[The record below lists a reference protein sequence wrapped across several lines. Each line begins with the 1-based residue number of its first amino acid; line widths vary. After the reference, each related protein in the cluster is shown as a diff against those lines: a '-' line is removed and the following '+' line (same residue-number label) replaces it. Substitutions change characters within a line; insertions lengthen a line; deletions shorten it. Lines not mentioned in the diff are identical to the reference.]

1 MISRLTASAALFA
14 VIATA
19 ILTFATETHA
29 QRATTARLLATG
41 TARLEVVT
49 LPAVTVTGHRI
60 R

>member
-14 VIATA
+14 IVATA
-19 ILTFATETHA
+19 ILTFATESHA
-29 QRATTARLLATG
+29 QRAMPARHQPATS
-41 TARLEVVT
+41 RMEVIV